1 MTARKIIHLDLD
13 AFFCAVEELRDPQLK
28 GRPFAV
34 GGAPNQRGV
43 VASCS
48 YAARQFGVHSAMP
61 TSQALR
67 LCPNLILVHSS
78 HGVYGEA
85 SAKVMEILGSYTP
98 LVEQISIDEAFLDV
112 SDLPQSGLEIGREL
126 QARINR
132 ELNLPCSLG
141 IASNKLVAKMATN
154 AAKAGHHQ
162 PTPPNAILVVPAG
175 EEAQFLAGLPVR
187 ELWGVGPR
195 TAERMAQMGIR
206 TLGQLAAV
214 PQKTLESRFGR
225 MGTELAL
232 HARGVDERPVVV
244 EHDVK
249 SISQEVTFERDLSD
263 GEALRQTLYALAEQ
277 VGYRLR
283 RKELCA
289 ETVRIKL
296 RWSDF
301 STLTRQVTL
310 EQPADQDGVIYQAAL
325 ELFER
330 VWQTGKPVRLL
341 GVGVSSLCGRAYQL
355 SLWETPSDKERRLL
369 GAVDQLRE
377 RYGRKVVQRGNTLKS
392 DRNQKQD

>member
-225 MGTELAL
+225 MGAELAL